1 MREARLKS
9 MKEENG
15 SDAPSICTL
24 CPTRWTVRA
33 QPLASIIGN
42 YQELQQLWEEAPL
55 AVADTAMKARIRGVA
70 TLMTTFQFLFSLHLS
85 EMILQHTD
93 KLSQTLQNPQLSSA
107 EGHEIT
113 MLTVRT
119 LQSIRSDS
127 SFELFWLKVEQRRE
141 NLEILKRLVYE
152 GSGRFAMSRV
162 MLKQRFMLQ
171 PKIGI
176 DRFNLRLLI
185 CL

>member
-1 MREARLKS
+1 
-9 MKEENG
+9 
-15 SDAPSICTL
+15 
-24 CPTRWTVRA
+24 
-33 QPLASIIGN
+33 
-42 YQELQQLWEEAPL
+42 
-55 AVADTAMKARIRGVA
+55 
-70 TLMTTFQFLFSLHLS
+70 MTSFQFLFSLHLS

-107 EGHEIT
+107 EGHEIA

-141 NLEILKRLVYE
+141 NLEVEEARLRRKRKIPKHYE
-152 GSGRFAMSRV
+152 QV
-162 MLKQRFMLQ
+162 TLKQSFMLQ
-171 PKIGI
+171 PKILI
-176 DRFNLRLLI
+176 DKFTLRLLI